1 MAQYGEAQRSK
12 TRAPATQEL
21 RTTDR
26 PRQKDTRARDAHS
39 RWRRRGCCFDGTAAF
54 RTRSVYPPK
63 PRPVVAPSAARRP
76 RIRRAEPRAAA
87 ATRRRPTQQLR
98 EAAAP
103 SCRAARR
110 HRDAM
115 TQRLRARRQDV
126 LLGRALH
133 EGPRALRLVPALLR
147 DSRTPPE
154 VREEGRRRLDGRL
167 RQFSTQ

>member
-12 TRAPATQEL
+12 TRAPATQESQ
-21 RTTDR
+21 TADR

-39 RWRRRGCCFDGTAAF
+39 RWSRRRCRFEGTAAF

-63 PRPVVAPSAARRP
+63 PRPVVAPSPARRP

-133 EGPRALRLVPALLR
+133 EGPRAVRLVPALFR
-147 DSRTPPE
+147 HPGIAPE
-154 VREEGRRRLDGRL
+154 VREEGRRRAHGRL
-167 RQFSTQ
+167 RK